1 LTLGRPKLASVGKDV
16 EKVDAN
22 QLASSAHEFDEIVA
36 PLERR
41 ARQRLTRSGRLD
53 CERAFDE
60 NPDGFR
66 ACVDRAL
73 EKGNGS
79 PVGLLVRMVRDR
91 DFDIPPPPPRDRTYQ
106 SHTTR
111 QGYESIVELHLIPEL
126 GRLQL
131 VAIDARELDRYLARK
146 RAQKPK
152 PLAPRTLNRH
162 LNLLH
167 SLFKAAEG
175 RGLVRSN
182 PVSAV
187 ERPREPRRRWRI
199 LTPSEIGAVERA
211 FTELVDEAKGKERAF
226 AEQARVIFLTVVSAG
241 LRRGEVLGLRWRDV
255 ALANPAGA
263 TLRVRETW
271 VRGGPDTLKS
281 AKSER
286 TFAIGRLALE
296 LFDHRART
304 AYAGDDERVFCN
316 PSTGGPLD
324 PKRYAATLRA
334 ALKRAKVD
342 DYVRPFHDGRHT
354 NITNAA
360 AAGVSPAALMAR
372 AGHSDFA
379 TTQLYIDLSGE
390 TFREEAELADER
402 LFGQKLGQK

>member
-1 LTLGRPKLASVGKDV
+1 MTRRREGSVIVYAGKRGKTFGVRYRDADGRRVSETLGSEREGWDKKRAAEALEERRVEVRKDGRRKLAPFTF
-16 EKVDAN
+16 A
-22 QLASSAHEFDEIVA
+22 AFADEWVKNYR
-36 PLERR
+36 PGDPEQGGLKRS
-41 ARQRLTRSGRLD
+41 TR
-53 CERAFDE
+53 E
-60 NPDGFR
+60 
-66 ACVDRAL
+66 
-73 EKGNGS
+73 
-79 PVGLLVRMVRDR
+79 
-91 DFDIPPPPPRDRTYQ
+91 
-106 SHTTR
+106 
-111 QGYESIVELHLIPEL
+111 GYESIVEKHLVPEL

-131 VAIDARELDRYLARK
+131 AAIGVPELERYIARK
-146 RAQKPK
+146 REQG
-152 PLAPRTLNRH
+152 LGPRTINRH

-167 SLFKAAEG
+167 SLFKAGER

-182 PVSAV
+182 PSAAV
-187 ERPREPRRRWRI
+187 VRPSEPRRRWRI
-199 LTPSEIGAVERA
+199 LTPVEIGRV
-211 FTELVDEAKGKERAF
+211 ERAF
-226 AEQARVIFLTVVSAG
+226 AELVDQADEDEERAWCEQARVVFLTVVSAG

-255 ALANPAGA
+255 ALADPAGA

-271 VRGGPDTLKS
+271 VRGGPDTPKS

-286 TFAIGRLALE
+286 TFAIGRLAAE
-296 LFDHRART
+296 LFDHRGRT
-304 AYAGDDERVFCN
+304 AYIGEDERVFCN

-324 PKRYAATLRA
+324 PKRYAATFRA

-379 TTQLYIDLSGE
+379 TTQLYIDLAGE

>member
-1 LTLGRPKLASVGKDV
+1 MRNGSVIRYAGKRGV
-16 EKVDAN
+16 SWSIRYRDA
-22 QLASSAHEFDEIVA
+22 
-36 PLERR
+36 
-41 ARQRLTRSGRLD
+41 SGRRVSETLRDVRSEREAAEVLRERLVDVKREGRRKLEPVTLAAFAREWLD
-53 CERAFDE
+53 SYPATKDLKR
-60 NPDGFR
+60 
-66 ACVDRAL
+66 
-73 EKGNGS
+73 S
-79 PVGLLVRMVRDR
+79 
-91 DFDIPPPPPRDRTYQ
+91 
-106 SHTTR
+106 TTE
-111 QGYESIVELHLIPEL
+111 GYTSIIEGHLIPEL

-131 VAIDARELDRYLARK
+131 AAIDAGELDRYLARK
-146 RAQKPK
+146 RKQE
-152 PLAPRTLNRH
+152 LAPRTLNRH

-199 LTPSEIGAVERA
+199 LTPAEIGAVERA
-211 FTELVDEAKGKERAF
+211 FAELADEVEDENRTWC
-226 AEQARVIFLTVVSAG
+226 EQARVVFLTVVSAG

-255 ALANPAGA
+255 ALADPAGA

-271 VRGGPDTLKS
+271 VRGGPDTPKS

-286 TFAIGRLALE
+286 TFAIGRLAAE
-296 LFDHRART
+296 LFDHRGRT
-304 AYAGDDERVFCN
+304 AYSGEDERVFCN
-316 PSTGGPLD
+316 PLTGGPLD
-324 PKRYAATLRA
+324 PKRYAVTLRA

-379 TTQLYIDLSGE
+379 TTQLYIDLAGE

-402 LFGQKLGQK
+402 LFGATTRGER

>member
-1 LTLGRPKLASVGKDV
+1 MRNGSVIRYAGKRGATWSIRYRDADGKRVSETLGSEAEGWDKKKATEALEERRVQVRKEGRRKLAPTTLETFAREWLANYPAAKDLKRSTV
-16 EKVDAN
+16 E
-22 QLASSAHEFDEIVA
+22 
-36 PLERR
+36 
-41 ARQRLTRSGRLD
+41 
-53 CERAFDE
+53 
-60 NPDGFR
+60 
-66 ACVDRAL
+66 
-73 EKGNGS
+73 
-79 PVGLLVRMVRDR
+79 
-91 DFDIPPPPPRDRTYQ
+91 
-106 SHTTR
+106 
-111 QGYESIVELHLIPEL
+111 GYEGIVEGHLIPQL

-131 VAIDARELDRYLARK
+131 AAIDAGELDRYLDRK
-146 RAQKPK
+146 RKQK
-152 PLAPRTLNRH
+152 LAPRTLNRH

-199 LTPSEIGAVERA
+199 LSPVEIGRVERA
-211 FTELVDEAKGKERAF
+211 FAALVDEADVDEERAWC
-226 AEQARVIFLTVVSAG
+226 EQARVVFLTVVSAG

-255 ALANPAGA
+255 ALADPAGA

-271 VRGGPDTLKS
+271 VRGGPDTPKS
-281 AKSER
+281 EKSER
-286 TFAIGRLALE
+286 TIAIGRLASE

-304 AYAGDDERVFCN
+304 AYSGDDERVFCN
-316 PSTGGPLD
+316 PLSGGPLD
-324 PKRYAATLRA
+324 PKRYAATLRD

-342 DYVRPFHDGRHT
+342 GPLRPFHDGRHT

-379 TTQLYIDLSGE
+379 TTQLYIDLAGE
-390 TFREEAELADER
+390 TFREEAELAGER